1 MIASLFFIAKL
12 IEVEGVLVSYKFDL
26 IFATKDRL
34 MMKRVQFIN
43 RPRFPV
49 VSLIYFNDLVN
60 LVEFFPMRDF
70 DNIPH
75 FDCVSFFISSNNVT
89 HCRCPL
95 RQELSSHI
103 FPPCSMWF
111 PD

>member
-12 IEVEGVLVSYKFDL
+12 IEVEDVLVSYEFDL
-26 IFATKDRL
+26 ILATEDSL

-60 LVEFFPMRDF
+60 LVEFFPIRDF

-89 HCRCPL
+89 HCRCPPMSNLL
-95 RQELSSHI
+95 RRVL
-103 FPPCSMWF
+103 P
-111 PD
+111 

>member
-12 IEVEGVLVSYKFDL
+12 IEVEDVLVSYEFDL
-26 IFATKDRL
+26 ILATEDSL

-60 LVEFFPMRDF
+60 KALLKKLVLK
-70 DNIPH
+70 NY
-75 FDCVSFFISSNNVT
+75 
-89 HCRCPL
+89 
-95 RQELSSHI
+95 HI
-103 FPPCSMWF
+103 HIHQ
-111 PD
+111 